1 MPLITQCVLT
11 FVQHYGLYQMTNNV
25 IKYTDEQ
32 YKAIY
37 NYRKMIDINQITVSE
52 VRHGYINQYS
62 SIIKYATDV
71 VSP

>member
-1 MPLITQCVLT
+1 
-11 FVQHYGLYQMTNNV
+11 MTNNV

-52 VRHGYINQYS
+52 VRHGYIN
-62 SIIKYATDV
+62 
-71 VSP
+71 